1 MAYCLLQPG
10 AVATA
15 GFSGSGGGARWNQK
29 EIYFSF
35 CWVKR
40 KCQVVV
46 CRAWL
51 RNARYFAPTSALL
64 QGNASNPISISPA
77 SSFFVA
83 SLCLIALPPPPEP
96 HLPPPPDHGFSLLTP
111 TSHHPHFKSKI
122 RWVLGGGRRI
132 SESPSSCYELALLL
146 VLGEETCEPFSSI
159 TSCQINRSDL

>member
-1 MAYCLLQPG
+1 MAYCLLQPA

-51 RNARYFAPTSALL
+51 RNARNFAPTSALL
-64 QGNASNPISISPA
+64 QGTQATPSRFSPA
-77 SSFFVA
+77 SSFVA
-83 SLCLIALPPPPEP
+83 SLCLIVLPPPPEP
-96 HLPPPPDHGFSLLTP
+96 HLPPPIMAFLYSHQPPTTP
-111 TSHHPHFKSKI
+111 TSSQKYAGF
-122 RWVLGGGRRI
+122 WGGGESQNLLPI
-132 SESPSSCYELALLL
+132 ATSSPSS
-146 VLGEETCEPFSSI
+146 SS
-159 TSCQINRSDL
+159 SEQKHANPSPPSLPAR